1 MIKAIYRIIKLLIL
15 MKIQWIGVFLTL
27 IVFTSSKA
35 QSYRGIHV
43 LNDSSSWISGSQGQV
58 LRFKNEWIKCQPLQ
72 NQYSTKDFRDI
83 HAWNENIAIVMSAGD
98 SGVILR
104 TTNEG
109 KNWNEVFSDYRN
121 GIFFDALE
129 FSNQNPELGILI
141 GDPINDKTHFYGLFT
156 LDSGKTW
163 HEFPPEQWNSCNN
176 SMSSF
181 FAASGSSFK
190 ITSSKKEN
198 DTVYSI
204 ELIFA
209 GHGDSATEIRIAQI
223 QINKETLKVKST
235 LNYSFPIKLPTGDG
249 MGIYSIHQLNDE
261 LFLVGGGSW
270 KYPNNEFNSK
280 VYSSAWL
287 INKDLNSKQ
296 LIKASDLSSY
306 QYISG
311 ITGYFNGS
319 KDLTWIAGG
328 TKGILS
334 NNQIINNATQSL
346 KNVNAVSLSK
356 NYLWIIGSKNQHI
369 RIPLLL
375 TE

>member
-1 MIKAIYRIIKLLIL
+1 MKLHLIGFFW
-15 MKIQWIGVFLTL
+15 MSITINTL
-27 IVFTSSKA
+27 YA
-35 QSYRGIHV
+35 QSFRGIHV
-43 LNDSSSWISGSQGQV
+43 LNDNSAWISGNQGQV
-58 LRFKNEWIKCQPLQ
+58 LRFDNDWLKCSPTRLD
-72 NQYSTKDFRDI
+72 YTRKDFRDI
-83 HAWNENIAIVMSAGD
+83 HAWNEKIAIVMSAGD

-104 TTNEG
+104 TTDGG
-109 KNWNEVFSDYRN
+109 KYWEEVFFDYRD
-121 GIFFDALE
+121 GIFFDAIE

-141 GDPINDKTHFYGLFT
+141 GDPIGKGTHFYGLFT

-163 HEFPPEQWNSCNN
+163 NEFPPELWNICN
-176 SMSSF
+176 SSLSSF

-190 ITSSKKEN
+190 IISSRKDLDSN
-198 DTVYSI
+198 YLAD
-204 ELIFA
+204 LILA

-311 ITGYFNGS
+311 ITGYFNSS

-346 KNVNAVSLSK
+346 KNVNAVSLSE
-356 NYLWIIGSKNQHI
+356 NYLWIIGSQNLHI
-369 RIPLLL
+369 RIPLLFK
-375 TE
+375 E